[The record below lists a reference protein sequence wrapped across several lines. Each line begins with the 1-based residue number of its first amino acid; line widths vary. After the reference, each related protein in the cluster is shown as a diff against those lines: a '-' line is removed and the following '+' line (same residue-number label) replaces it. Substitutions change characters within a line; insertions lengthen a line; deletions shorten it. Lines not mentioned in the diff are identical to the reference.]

1 MITYKSSNG
10 MKKYRVT
17 IFNDC
22 HSTNNQIFRNQSFL
36 EADSIARLARKYNKL
51 VSFREERVWKD

>member
-17 IFNDC
+17 IFKDC
-22 HSTNNQIFRNQSFL
+22 HSAHNVVFRNQSYL
-36 EADSIARLARKYNKL
+36 EADSIARLARKDNKL
-51 VSFREERVWKD
+51 VSFREERV